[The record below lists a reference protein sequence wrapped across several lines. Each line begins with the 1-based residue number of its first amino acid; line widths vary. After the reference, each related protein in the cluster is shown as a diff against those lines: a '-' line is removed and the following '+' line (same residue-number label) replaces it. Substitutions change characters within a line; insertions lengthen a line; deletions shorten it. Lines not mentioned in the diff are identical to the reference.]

1 MSLPFT
7 RLPAGGQIR
16 TPLFY
21 AEVNNSLANSAV
33 QPQRTL
39 IIGQM
44 FTAGGKAGTA
54 TPGKPVICGG
64 AAQAAQLAGPGS
76 MLHLMA
82 SDYFAGDAFTE
93 VHLLPLADDPA
104 AVVAAGSFA
113 FTHVATANGTLSLY
127 IGGVRIQL
135 PVLTTQT
142 AAQLATALA
151 TAVNATPNL
160 PVSAAVDGVNNF
172 QVDFTAL
179 NLGPAGND
187 IDLRVNYGG
196 TRAGEATP
204 AGLTFTIVA
213 MTAGA
218 TAPSL
223 ATPLAN
229 LGDKAYDF
237 IVLPYT
243 DSISLTALKS
253 FLDDVTGRWS
263 WDVQVY
269 GHWFAAYKGT
279 YGALTTFGSGL
290 NDQHG
295 TVMGIYDTPT
305 PAWRWAAMYAA
316 AVAPSLRNFAPQ
328 PLQTLTI
335 PGALA
340 PPLSSRF
347 PLSERNALLFNGIST
362 YTVDDDGTVRVER
375 AITSYQTNAFG
386 QPDNSYLPVERMFQL
401 MLVLRFLKTR
411 ITSKYGRMALADD
424 GTRFAAGSP
433 IVTPSILRA
442 DQIAAYAELE
452 FAGQVQ
458 DTDAFAEGL
467 LVQRNAQDS
476 NRIDVLWDGILTDQ
490 LNIFALL
497 AMFRA

>member
-1 MSLPFT
+1 MSLPFSK
-7 RLPAGGQIR
+7 LPAGGQIR

-21 AEVNNSLANSAV
+21 AEVNSSQANSATV
-33 QPQRTL
+33 TQRTL

-44 FTAGGKAGTA
+44 FTSGAKAGTA

-64 AAQAAQLAGPGS
+64 ATHAAQLAGAGS

-82 SDYFAGDAFTE
+82 ADYFAADSFTE
-93 VHLLPLADDPA
+93 VHLLPLQDDGA
-104 AVVAAGSFA
+104 AIAAGGSFA

-142 AAQLATALA
+142 VNQLATALVA
-151 TAVNATPNL
+151 AIAATPNL
-160 PVSAAVDGVNNF
+160 PVSAAVDGTNAYQVN
-172 QVDFTAL
+172 FTAL
-179 NLGPAGND
+179 NAGPGGNE

-196 TRAGEATP
+196 AKAGEATP
-204 AGLTFTIVA
+204 AGLTYTIVA
-213 MTAGA
+213 MASGA

-223 ATPLAN
+223 STPLAN
-229 LGDKAYDF
+229 LGDKGYDF

-243 DSISLTALKS
+243 DSTSLDALKA
-253 FLDDVTGRWS
+253 FLDDNTGRWS

-269 GHWFAAYKGT
+269 GHFFAAFRGT
-279 YGALTTFGSGL
+279 YGALTTFGSGR

-362 YTVDDDGTVRVER
+362 FTVDDDGTVRVER
-375 AITSYQTNAFG
+375 AITTYQTNAFG

-401 MLVLRFLKTR
+401 MFDLRFLKGIVT
-411 ITSKYGRMALADD
+411 TEFGRMALVDD
-424 GTRFAAGSP
+424 GTRIAPGSP
-433 IVTPSILRA
+433 IVSPSVVRA
-442 DQIAAYAELE
+442 RLIGAYAELIDL
-452 FAGQVQ
+452 GQAQ
-458 DTDAFAEGL
+458 DLDSFVSGL
-467 LVQRNAQDS
+467 IVQRNAQDRS
-476 NRIDVLWDGILTDQ
+476 RLDVLWDGDLTDQ
-490 LNIFALL
+490 LNVLALL
-497 AMFRA
+497 AMFRV